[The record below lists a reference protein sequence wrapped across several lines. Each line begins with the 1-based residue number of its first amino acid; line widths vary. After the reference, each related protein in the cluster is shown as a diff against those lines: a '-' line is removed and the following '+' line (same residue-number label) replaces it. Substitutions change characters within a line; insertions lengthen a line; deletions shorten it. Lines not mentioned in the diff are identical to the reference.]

1 MHSHIQI
8 PNAVLQNFRDESDR
22 EKKVWY
28 LDLSTGEIQKKPA
41 RRLGTAKNYYSGTG
55 EAFWSQC
62 IESPLGN
69 LIKKVRSFCEGDS
82 QAISITPNDKE
93 IAIRYIKAAAVRSNL
108 SYEVLRQA
116 SITADMFS
124 EQNNHDALS
133 FFGMTVTGEF
143 DQIFENLSVTVLANR
158 TDRHLVVPRNCYYCV
173 SRQEIPN
180 FIVPISS
187 RSAFLLLPTEHLN
200 EQDNGFALV
209 DDPAQV
215 EMLNI
220 HALKYEYMFN
230 GAFVASDCRVEL
242 EFLKRFREENIEAL
256 NALRNCV

>member
-93 IAIRYIKAAAVRSNL
+93 IAMRCSVDRNKRPCRAGVDLPGMRHNPRPRHERRKEYLEGRS
-108 SYEVLRQA
+108 A
-116 SITADMFS
+116 SVGVDKTYGRAG
-124 EQNNHDALS
+124 HA
-133 FFGMTVTGEF
+133 
-143 DQIFENLSVTVLANR
+143 R
-158 TDRHLVVPRNCYYCV
+158 TDTLGDTV
-173 SRQEIPN
+173 
-180 FIVPISS
+180 
-187 RSAFLLLPTEHLN
+187 
-200 EQDNGFALV
+200 
-209 DDPAQV
+209 
-215 EMLNI
+215 
-220 HALKYEYMFN
+220 
-230 GAFVASDCRVEL
+230 
-242 EFLKRFREENIEAL
+242 
-256 NALRNCV
+256 